1 MKIFNKYW
9 IHFFTT
15 GIKSKRVIKMIK
27 KHNPDYSVVI
37 SDGTG
42 IGDLCFSLSYLLD
55 FRAKL
60 NKKIILVLS
69 ENLREVVTCFKGYD
83 KLLFLPKKQISDF
96 RYVLNRHI
104 KWRWYEKKFANNEV
118 IFTYARYYSII
129 NNKREKSILNILLD
143 DVYRLPVYSSFQFPE
158 VPTRHVEHL
167 QNGKKIL
174 FNLTSYSSKINM
186 NVFSPILEF
195 FQNKKYIAYTNCFKD
210 NDVCLP
216 QTNRLKLDIFQLYT
230 ISNQFDY
237 VVSVRSGILDFIAS
251 KARKQIVLYEHNNF
265 MTLYTMKQWPDVEAL
280 EMYYDDSN
288 LMKKIKEYVEAP

>member
-1 MKIFNKYW
+1 
-9 IHFFTT
+9 
-15 GIKSKRVIKMIK
+15 
-27 KHNPDYSVVI
+27 
-37 SDGTG
+37 
-42 IGDLCFSLSYLLD
+42 
-55 FRAKL
+55 
-60 NKKIILVLS
+60 
-69 ENLREVVTCFKGYD
+69 
-83 KLLFLPKKQISDF
+83 
-96 RYVLNRHI
+96 
-104 KWRWYEKKFANNEV
+104 
-118 IFTYARYYSII
+118 
-129 NNKREKSILNILLD
+129 
-143 DVYRLPVYSSFQFPE
+143 
-158 VPTRHVEHL
+158 
-167 QNGKKIL
+167 
-174 FNLTSYSSKINM
+174 M

-195 FQNKKYIAYTNCFKD
+195 FQNKKYIVYTNCFKD